1 MVPGYPRAMDHSH
14 HRPGTV
20 ADCPACQLESY
31 EPGWYRALQQE
42 HAAGR
47 VASTEVS
54 DATILTVEE
63 ASLSIYLP
71 ELENA

>member
-1 MVPGYPRAMDHSH
+1 MDHSH

-20 ADCPACQLESY
+20 ADCPACQLEAY
-31 EPGWYRALQQE
+31 EPGWYRALRAE

-47 VASTEVS
+47 VESAEVS

-71 ELENA
+71 QLETA

>member
-1 MVPGYPRAMDHSH
+1 MDHTH
-14 HRPGTV
+14 HPPGTV
-20 ADCPACQLESY
+20 ADCPRCQLESY

-47 VASTEVS
+47 VDSTEVS

-63 ASLSIYLP
+63 AALSIYLP
-71 ELENA
+71 ELETA

>member
-1 MVPGYPRAMDHSH
+1 MDHSH

-20 ADCPACQLESY
+20 EGCPQCQLESY
-31 EPGWYRALQQE
+31 EPGWYRSLLQA

-47 VASTEVS
+47 VATTEVS

-71 ELENA
+71 ELETT

>member
-1 MVPGYPRAMDHSH
+1 
-14 HRPGTV
+14 
-20 ADCPACQLESY
+20 
-31 EPGWYRALQQE
+31 
-42 HAAGR
+42 

-71 ELENA
+71 ELETT

>member
-1 MVPGYPRAMDHSH
+1 MDHAH

-20 ADCPACQLESY
+20 AECPQCQHEAY
-31 EPGWYRALQQE
+31 EPGWYRTLQRE

-47 VASTEVS
+47 VGSTDVS
-54 DATILTVEE
+54 DTTILTIEE

-71 ELENA
+71 ELETI